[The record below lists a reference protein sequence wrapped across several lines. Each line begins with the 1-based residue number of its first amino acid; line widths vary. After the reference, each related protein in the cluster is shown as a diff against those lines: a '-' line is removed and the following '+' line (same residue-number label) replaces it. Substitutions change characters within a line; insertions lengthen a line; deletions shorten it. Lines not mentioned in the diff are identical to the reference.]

1 MGELAPR
8 FQLVP
13 ADKRPGEIDL
23 LMPARGAEPLW
34 SGPADAGRVKEMAW
48 SPARSEIAKAILRG
62 NSAVWVVVQGA
73 AAAVNEAFESRLR
86 GRLKYLETVAAIPEQ
101 DPFDPESRLGPGPAL
116 RVGFDVVVV
125 ERKDPGEELLRRMM
139 VGPKGAEYLA
149 DGTPFAGAV
158 FGRGRMLGPFTAEQ
172 LDEAGI
178 DEICLYLLGA
188 CSCQVKAQNPGWD
201 LLMDTD
207 WDTELMKV
215 AMAETASVSNP
226 SAQAATPARSAE
238 PELVVIGESSLH
250 RPNPPARELVLGL
263 GLLALLLIWLGWKN
277 AS

>member
-1 MGELAPR
+1 
-8 FQLVP
+8 
-13 ADKRPGEIDL
+13 
-23 LMPARGAEPLW
+23 
-34 SGPADAGRVKEMAW
+34 
-48 SPARSEIAKAILRG
+48 
-62 NSAVWVVVQGA
+62 
-73 AAAVNEAFESRLR
+73 
-86 GRLKYLETVAAIPEQ
+86 
-101 DPFDPESRLGPGPAL
+101 
-116 RVGFDVVVV
+116 VVVV

-238 PELVVIGESSLH
+238 PKLVVIGESSLH

-277 AS
+277 AI